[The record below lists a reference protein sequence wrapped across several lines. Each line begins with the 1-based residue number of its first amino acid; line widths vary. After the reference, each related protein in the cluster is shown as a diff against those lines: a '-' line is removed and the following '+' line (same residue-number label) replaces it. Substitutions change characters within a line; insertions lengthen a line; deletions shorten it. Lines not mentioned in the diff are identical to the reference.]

1 MFASFRQFQHGL
13 AQKKNWTGPIMRTNT
28 PNGLAWTNMWNVD
41 SDGVSMPAKPSC
53 WVIWQEVGAEIAA
66 KLSVRFPSSKQV
78 IEFLRAKGKGQ
89 KGYE

>member
-1 MFASFRQFQHGL
+1 
-13 AQKKNWTGPIMRTNT
+13 
-28 PNGLAWTNMWNVD
+28 MWNVD

-66 KLSVRFPSSKQV
+66 TLSVRFPSSKQA